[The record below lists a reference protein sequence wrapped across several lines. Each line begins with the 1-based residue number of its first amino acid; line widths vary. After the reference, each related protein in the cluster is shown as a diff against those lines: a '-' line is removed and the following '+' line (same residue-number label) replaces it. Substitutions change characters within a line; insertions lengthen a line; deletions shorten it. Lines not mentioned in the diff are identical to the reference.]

1 MAVNLN
7 GLFIDIVLVMKDSEY
22 FKFDAITIVPA
33 IGFVFTMWL
42 VYWLE
47 VKFHFRFTDNG
58 IRPEK
63 VSGLQG
69 IFFGPFIH
77 SGLKHLWSNTIPCL
91 GLITALV
98 YFYRSVWVKVLI
110 IGLLITGFT
119 TWLIGR
125 PSYHIGAS
133 GVVYMLVAF
142 LFFKGLFTG
151 HYKLLALTF
160 LVAFFYGSL
169 VWYVLPIEDGI
180 SWEGH
185 LSGAVTG
192 VLLAIFTKSKTP
204 EKKRYEWELDQ
215 YDEELDPFM
224 RHFDKDGNFI
234 ELDEEE

>member
-1 MAVNLN
+1 
-7 GLFIDIVLVMKDSEY
+7 MKDSEY
-22 FKFDAITIVPA
+22 FKFDAITVIPA
-33 IGFVFTMWL
+33 VLFVLLMWL

-47 VKFHFRFTDNG
+47 ISFHFRFTDNG

-91 GLITALV
+91 VLITALV

-204 EKKRYEWELDQ
+204 EKKRYDWELDQ

>member
-1 MAVNLN
+1 MGPKNLP
-7 GLFIDIVLVMKDSEY
+7 IIVIS
-22 FKFDAITIVPA
+22 
-33 IGFVFTMWL
+33 
-42 VYWLE
+42 
-47 VKFHFRFTDNG
+47 
-58 IRPEK
+58 
-63 VSGLQG
+63 S
-69 IFFGPFIH
+69 
-77 SGLKHLWSNTIPCL
+77 LKYEFS
-91 GLITALV
+91 
-98 YFYRSVWVKVLI
+98 VLI